1 MKVGDKVFIL
11 LPTEANKLLMQW
23 KGPFDIVERLGD
35 MDYRVN
41 IDGKIKTIHA
51 NLLKQYIEREDEC
64 CGAFSACGVSL
75 IDFDGDD
82 DETDDNKEHI
92 LLPPAVQTETYND
105 VNISENATSDQRNAL
120 QKLCKSFADVLTD
133 LPGVTNLVE
142 HVIELMTNGP
152 VRIKQ
157 YPLPFHTEN
166 TIKEEVE
173 KMLQLKVIEPS
184 SSPYCAPI
192 VIARKKDGTNRFC
205 VDFRKLNNITVF
217 DSEPMPNPESIFAKM
232 SGKKFVSKID
242 LSKGYWQVPMDHQ
255 SKHLTAFSTPCGLFQ
270 FTTMPF
276 GLVNAPA
283 TFNRLMR
290 KLLHGMNEVDNF
302 IDDILNSTDTWEDHL
317 EVLTELFV
325 RLQNAGLTARPSKCF
340 FAISE
345 LECLGHIIGQQR
357 LRPEE
362 DKIESLK
369 NAPIPDTKKQVR
381 SFLGLAGFYKKF
393 IPNFSVIAI
402 PLTNLT
408 KKGQPNKV
416 KWTESTQQ
424 AFDTLKDLLCKRPIL
439 KLPDFDRTFI
449 LRTDASE
456 NGIGAVLLQLENDE
470 KLPVAYASRKLQDRE
485 RSYAVIEKECLAVV
499 WEVQKFHQYLYGQEF
514 SLETDHQPL
523 TYLDKSKTENSRL
536 MRWALLLQQYR
547 FRIVAI
553 KSSDNVG
560 ADYLSRQ

>member
-1 MKVGDKVFIL
+1 MLKRICAEKPKDWDKYINALLFAYREVPQESLGFAPFELLYGHTVRGPMQILKELWTEEIPDDDVKTTYQYVIDLREKLEETCKIAHEQLEKAQQKQRKYYNKKTKVRKMKVGDKVLIL

-23 KGPFDIVERLGD
+23 KGPLDIVERLGD

-82 DETDDNKEHI
+82 DGTDDNKEHI

-105 VNISENATSDQRNAL
+105 VNISENATSDLRNAL

-142 HVIELMTNGP
+142 HRIELMTNGP

-290 KLLHGMNEVDNF
+290 KLLHV
-302 IDDILNSTDTWEDHL
+302 
-317 EVLTELFV
+317 
-325 RLQNAGLTARPSKCF
+325 
-340 FAISE
+340 
-345 LECLGHIIGQQR
+345 
-357 LRPEE
+357 
-362 DKIESLK
+362 
-369 NAPIPDTKKQVR
+369 
-381 SFLGLAGFYKKF
+381 
-393 IPNFSVIAI
+393 
-402 PLTNLT
+402 
-408 KKGQPNKV
+408 
-416 KWTESTQQ
+416 
-424 AFDTLKDLLCKRPIL
+424 
-439 KLPDFDRTFI
+439 
-449 LRTDASE
+449 
-456 NGIGAVLLQLENDE
+456 
-470 KLPVAYASRKLQDRE
+470 
-485 RSYAVIEKECLAVV
+485 
-499 WEVQKFHQYLYGQEF
+499 
-514 SLETDHQPL
+514 
-523 TYLDKSKTENSRL
+523 
-536 MRWALLLQQYR
+536 
-547 FRIVAI
+547 
-553 KSSDNVG
+553 
-560 ADYLSRQ
+560 